1 MNKVSTENRAEHIIN
16 QEEQPIRA
24 LIVDDEALARQG
36 LAVRLEQDSRVEL
49 LRSCKN
55 GREALEAIAE
65 LEPDLIFLDIQM
77 PGMSGFD
84 VVERLQQDNMP
95 LVVFVTA
102 YDEYAIKAFEV
113 HAVDYLLKPIEQER
127 LQQALDHVSVRLA
140 GKRDQLEKQRLMDV
154 VIRLTGRSE
163 DAVAELM
170 VNEESVVR
178 YSEKLA
184 IKDGSSTT
192 FVPVRDIDWIDAA
205 GDYMCVHVKGETH
218 IMRTTMKELE
228 SSLDPNLFQR
238 VHRSTIVNLDRVEIR
253 GHTTFGKDVVIDINV
268 ILEGDNHIGD
278 RVRIGPNT
286 VIKNSRIGSDT
297 CIEAFSHLE
306 DCEIQLACQI
316 GPYARLR
323 PGTVLCDKAKIGN
336 FVETKKTVI
345 GKGSKV
351 NHLSYIGD
359 AQVDEAANVGAG
371 TITCNYDGVNKYK
384 THIKSNAFIGSNTA
398 LVAPVTVGMGATT
411 GAGSVITSDI
421 PDGQL
426 AIGRGKQRNIPNW
439 KRPTKKTD

>member
-102 YDEYAIKAFEV
+102 YDEYAVKAFEV

-238 VHRSTIVNLDRVEIR
+238 VHRSTIVNLDRVEKVSSHINGEFHLTLSCGTSLKMSR
-253 GHTTFGKDVVIDINV
+253 SYKDK
-268 ILEGDNHIGD
+268 
-278 RVRIGPNT
+278 VRH
-286 VIKNSRIGSDT
+286 
-297 CIEAFSHLE
+297 F
-306 DCEIQLACQI
+306 
-316 GPYARLR
+316 
-323 PGTVLCDKAKIGN
+323 
-336 FVETKKTVI
+336 F
-345 GKGSKV
+345 
-351 NHLSYIGD
+351 
-359 AQVDEAANVGAG
+359 
-371 TITCNYDGVNKYK
+371 
-384 THIKSNAFIGSNTA
+384 
-398 LVAPVTVGMGATT
+398 
-411 GAGSVITSDI
+411 
-421 PDGQL
+421 
-426 AIGRGKQRNIPNW
+426 
-439 KRPTKKTD
+439 

>member
-1 MNKVSTENRAEHIIN
+1 MSGVSDANLES
-16 QEEQPIRA
+16 QEVQPIRA

-36 LAVRLEQDSRVEL
+36 LALRLEQDDRVEL

-77 PGMSGFD
+77 PGMSGFE

-102 YDEYAIKAFEV
+102 FDEYAVKAFEV

-127 LQQALDHVSVRLA
+127 LQQALDHVAERMA
-140 GKRDQLEKQRLMDV
+140 GKRDLMEKRRLMDV

-170 VNEESVVR
+170 VGDEQPVR

-228 SSLDPNLFQR
+228 SALDPNLFQR
-238 VHRSTIVNLDRVEIR
+238 VHRSTIVNLDRVEKVSSHINGEFHLTLSCGTSLKMSR
-253 GHTTFGKDVVIDINV
+253 SYKDK
-268 ILEGDNHIGD
+268 
-278 RVRIGPNT
+278 VRH
-286 VIKNSRIGSDT
+286 
-297 CIEAFSHLE
+297 F
-306 DCEIQLACQI
+306 
-316 GPYARLR
+316 
-323 PGTVLCDKAKIGN
+323 
-336 FVETKKTVI
+336 F
-345 GKGSKV
+345 
-351 NHLSYIGD
+351 
-359 AQVDEAANVGAG
+359 
-371 TITCNYDGVNKYK
+371 
-384 THIKSNAFIGSNTA
+384 
-398 LVAPVTVGMGATT
+398 
-411 GAGSVITSDI
+411 
-421 PDGQL
+421 
-426 AIGRGKQRNIPNW
+426 
-439 KRPTKKTD
+439 

>member
-238 VHRSTIVNLDRVEIR
+238 VHRSTIVNLDRVEKVSSHINGEFHLTLSCGTSLKMSR
-253 GHTTFGKDVVIDINV
+253 SYKDK
-268 ILEGDNHIGD
+268 
-278 RVRIGPNT
+278 VRH
-286 VIKNSRIGSDT
+286 
-297 CIEAFSHLE
+297 F
-306 DCEIQLACQI
+306 
-316 GPYARLR
+316 
-323 PGTVLCDKAKIGN
+323 
-336 FVETKKTVI
+336 F
-345 GKGSKV
+345 
-351 NHLSYIGD
+351 
-359 AQVDEAANVGAG
+359 
-371 TITCNYDGVNKYK
+371 
-384 THIKSNAFIGSNTA
+384 
-398 LVAPVTVGMGATT
+398 
-411 GAGSVITSDI
+411 
-421 PDGQL
+421 
-426 AIGRGKQRNIPNW
+426 
-439 KRPTKKTD
+439 